1 MVRLTAVIIAAALPE
16 QLGALPRGPTPRG
29 GSTRPRPHNQR
40 GQLPHDRDLRESNTT
55 KTAAVAAG
63 LAFPVVSLL
72 CFHLRLAAISQ
83 TTNES
88 VRGVY
93 RHAINSNDKGCRRN
107 CMNSIYATLREATPP
122 SRLEPLFARPCADQ
136 SWGAYGAVRSDDVA

>member
-29 GSTRPRPHNQR
+29 GSPRPRPPGQR

-63 LAFPVVSLL
+63 SCRRFRFFGRSS
-72 CFHLRLAAISQ
+72 RLS
-83 TTNES
+83 TES
-88 VRGVY
+88 VPMTCSGRGP
-93 RHAINSNDKGCRRN
+93 RA
-107 CMNSIYATLREATPP
+107 AAP
-122 SRLEPLFARPCADQ
+122 SRPVGR
-136 SWGAYGAVRSDDVA
+136 

>member
-1 MVRLTAVIIAAALPE
+1 M
-16 QLGALPRGPTPRG
+16 
-29 GSTRPRPHNQR
+29 
-40 GQLPHDRDLRESNTT
+40 
-55 KTAAVAAG
+55 
-63 LAFPVVSLL
+63 VSLL

-107 CMNSIYATLREATPP
+107 CYNSIYATLREATPP

-136 SWGAYGAVRSDDVA
+136 SWGAYGAVRSDDATSPSLCSPL